1 VRAAS
6 EETSVQLSGP
16 GASRRVVVGVDGS
29 PESVEAVRYGA
40 EEAAARGVEL
50 LVVHAYAASP
60 PRDGAET
67 AAQRTSARALVEETL
82 SHVIVAPTT
91 VVRTLV
97 EAAPAAALLTSLT
110 GEATLLVLGKHHVD
124 PAEGR
129 LAGPIAFAV
138 AAEARCPVVVVPGG
152 WRHDVARSA
161 HLGPRPIVVGMS
173 EKTSATS
180 VLRLAYDEA
189 ELRQASVLI
198 LHASTAAEPATG
210 LRAAS
215 ARTAAEFVAGQAQD
229 HPDVAV
235 DYRYVPGE
243 PVLALVELSSRA
255 RLMVLGRPRH
265 QPGRLPWRRSVARA
279 MLHQSRCPLMVVPP
293 GTRPTSA
300 DDRAGRGSPVLVP

>member
-1 VRAAS
+1 M
-6 EETSVQLSGP
+6 LMSGRS
-16 GASRRVVVGVDGS
+16 ASRRVVVGVDGS
-29 PESVEAVRYGA
+29 PETVEAARYA
-40 EEAAARGVEL
+40 ADEAAARGLEL
-50 LVVHAYAASP
+50 LVVHAYGASP
-60 PRDGAET
+60 TRDGVAS
-67 AAQRTSARALVEETL
+67 AAHRSRAQTLVEETL
-82 SHVIVAPTT
+82 SQVAVAPTT

-97 EAAPAAALLTSLT
+97 EAAPAAALLASLA
-110 GEATLLVLGKHHVD
+110 GEAALLVLGKHHFD

-129 LAGPIAFAV
+129 LAGPVASAV
-138 AAEARCPVVVVPGG
+138 AAQARCPLVVVPGG
-152 WRHDVARSA
+152 WSRDVARSA
-161 HLGPRPIVVGMS
+161 HLGPRPVVVGMS
-173 EKTSATS
+173 DKTSATS

-215 ARTAAEFVAGQAQD
+215 ARTAAEFVAGQSQD

-243 PVLALVELSSRA
+243 TVLALVDLSSRA
-255 RLMVLGRPRH
+255 RLVVLGRPRH

-293 GTRPTSA
+293 GTRPASA
-300 DDRAGRGSPVLVP
+300 GDRPRAGVTARA